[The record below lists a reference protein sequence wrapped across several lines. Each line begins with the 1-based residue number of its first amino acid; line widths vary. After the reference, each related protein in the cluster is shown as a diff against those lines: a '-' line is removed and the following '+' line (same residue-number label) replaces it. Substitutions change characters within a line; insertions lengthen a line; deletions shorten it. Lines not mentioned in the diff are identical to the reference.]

1 MFGVPIELIKKG
13 NPEYA
18 LRQKGKVAELALGY
32 QGSTGALI
40 NMGALDM
47 GIPEEDLPDIVSRWR
62 EANKRI
68 RDLWY
73 SMDNA
78 AVQVIT
84 QGGSVGINGL
94 LLAREYDYNQGTDC
108 FTIQLPS
115 GRKLYYVSP
124 GIGENQWG
132 NPSISYMG
140 MDQKTKRWK
149 RIETYGGCVWKR
161 RDLILSAT
169 SMMRWSLT
177 VPPGLM
183 RTPCWTRWST
193 SCASPSRGPLICR
206 STLMAGWAHSSRK
219 TK

>member
-1 MFGVPIELIKKG
+1 
-13 NPEYA
+13 
-18 LRQKGKVAELALGY
+18 
-32 QGSTGALI
+32 
-40 NMGALDM
+40 M

-132 NPSISYMG
+132 NPSISYM
-140 MDQKTKRWK
+140 
-149 RIETYGGCVWKR
+149 
-161 RDLILSAT
+161 A
-169 SMMRWSLT
+169 
-177 VPPGLM
+177 
-183 RTPCWTRWST
+183 WTRKPNAGNAIEPT
-193 SCASPSRGPLICR
+193 AASWWKLRPGHCP
-206 STLMAGWAHSSRK
+206 
-219 TK
+219 